1 MTCRRKLGHIATAR
15 VMVISRA
22 WSYSYN
28 FKVIVDL
35 IFRPRGVIP
44 ENNSITL
51 ESGKRNE
58 RL

>member
-28 FKVIVDL
+28 FKVDCRSHL
-35 IFRPRGVIP
+35 STTRCNP
-44 ENNSITL
+44 
-51 ESGKRNE
+51 GK
-58 RL
+58 